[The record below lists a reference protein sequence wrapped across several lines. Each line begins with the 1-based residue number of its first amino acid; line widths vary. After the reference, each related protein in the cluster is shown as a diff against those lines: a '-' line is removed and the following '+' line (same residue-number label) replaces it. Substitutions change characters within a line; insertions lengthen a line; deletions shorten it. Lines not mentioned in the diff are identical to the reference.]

1 MDEIN
6 TIKTYFADH
15 QDEVRTKIIDLVREM
30 VAEKTV
36 NVATEK
42 LNEHP
47 YLKFRGEEYRVA
59 GIVERE
65 LEASGIPYDVHARQE
80 ERPNVIAKL
89 GRNTS
94 GERLLVPAHMDVVPA
109 GDGWDTD
116 PFEVVE
122 KDGQLIGR
130 GTADNKGQLASI
142 IVAAK
147 VLRELG
153 LDAQFNGQL
162 QIAALADE
170 EAADPDGIDYGIA
183 YLVEEGLIDPT
194 CAIIPDVGENMVG
207 IEVAEKGS
215 TVFQITAFGKQA
227 HGSTPECG
235 INAVYM
241 MARLVTA
248 IEEMTLDC
256 EEHPVLGRAS
266 LNVGEI
272 RGGAAPNIVPGTCT
286 IVIDIRIVPGMTK
299 EGVIGQLQ
307 ACADTVEDGRFEI
320 EAVAWSEPHSI
331 DPDNRLVFAI
341 QKRVKDVLGVE
352 ARVYGQGGYTYAKV
366 LNLAGVL
373 AVGWGPGDDEAP
385 HVANEWVDIQE
396 LVDFAQLTCLLSL
409 DLLRREG

>member
-1 MDEIN
+1 MEAGN
-6 TIKTYFADH
+6 TIKIYFADH
-15 QDEVRTKIIDLVREM
+15 QDELRAKIVDLVREM

-36 NVATEK
+36 NVATDK

-59 GIVERE
+59 KIVKRE

-109 GDGWDTD
+109 GEGWDSD
-116 PFEVVE
+116 PYDVVE

-142 IVAAK
+142 IFAAK

-153 LDAQFNGQL
+153 LDEQLNGQL
-162 QIAALADE
+162 LIAALADE
-170 EAADPDGIDYGIA
+170 EAVDPDGIDYGIG
-183 YLVEEGLIDPT
+183 YLVEESLIDAT
-194 CAIIPDVGENMVG
+194 CAIIPDVGANMVG

-215 TVFQITAFGKQA
+215 TIFRIKAHGKQA
-227 HGSTPECG
+227 HGSTPELG
-235 INAVYM
+235 INAVYK

-248 IEEMTLDC
+248 IEEMKLDC
-256 EEHPVLGRAS
+256 EEHPVLGEAS

-272 RGGAAPNIVPGTCT
+272 HGGVAPNVVPGSCT
-286 IVIDIRIVPGMTK
+286 IDIDIRIVPGMTK
-299 EGVIGQLQ
+299 EGVISQLQ
-307 ACADTVEDGRFEI
+307 ACTDTVKDGRFKI
-320 EAVAWSEPHSI
+320 EAVAWSEPHAI
-331 DPDNRLVFAI
+331 DPDNRLVYAI
-341 QKRVKDVLGVE
+341 QKHVKDVLGVE
-352 ARVYGQGGYTYAKV
+352 AKAYGQGGYTFTKV
-366 LNLAGVL
+366 LNLAGVI

-396 LVDFAQLTCLLSL
+396 LVDFAQLTCMLSL
-409 DLLRREG
+409 DLL

>member
-1 MDEIN
+1 MDAIN

-15 QDEVRTKIIDLVREM
+15 QDEVRAKIIDLVREM

-59 GIVERE
+59 GIVKRE

-89 GRNTS
+89 GCNTS

-109 GDGWDTD
+109 GEGWDSD
-116 PFEVVE
+116 PYDVVE

-142 IVAAK
+142 IFAAK

-153 LDAQFNGQL
+153 LDEQLNGQL
-162 QIAALADE
+162 LIAALADE
-170 EAADPDGIDYGIA
+170 EAVDPDGIDYGIG
-183 YLVEEGLIDPT
+183 YLVEESLIDAT
-194 CAIIPDVGENMVG
+194 CAIIPDVGANMVG

-215 TVFQITAFGKQA
+215 TIFRIKAHGKQA
-227 HGSTPECG
+227 HGSTPELG
-235 INAVYM
+235 INAVYK

-248 IEEMTLDC
+248 IEEMKLDC
-256 EEHPVLGRAS
+256 EEHPVLGEAS

-272 RGGAAPNIVPGTCT
+272 HGGVAPNVVPGSCT
-286 IVIDIRIVPGMTK
+286 IDIDIRIVPGMTK
-299 EGVIGQLQ
+299 EGVISQLQ
-307 ACADTVEDGRFEI
+307 ACTDTVKDGRFKI
-320 EAVAWSEPHSI
+320 EAVAWSEPHAI
-331 DPDNRLVFAI
+331 DPDNRLVYAI
-341 QKRVKDVLGVE
+341 QKHVKDVLGVE
-352 ARVYGQGGYTYAKV
+352 AKAYGQGGYTFTKV
-366 LNLAGVL
+366 LNLAGVI

-396 LVDFAQLTCLLSL
+396 LVDFAQLTCMLSL
-409 DLLRREG
+409 DLL